1 MSHHIADILAEWQ
14 TSPTDDWVLAV
25 ITHVQGSSY
34 RKAGAMM
41 LFHPL
46 GRSIGLLSGGC
57 LEADLRRHAQMAL
70 QSNQAILVQYDA
82 SDESDA
88 SYQLGCG
95 GIVDLMLVPLNRDN
109 HYLNFHQLT
118 EQLYHAEPFFYQL
131 SLPRRNTALANISA
145 KIVPVEQANF
155 PLQDFK
161 CAGILQTERTELIVP
176 MRPRYRIAIFGGGL
190 DAQPMVAMAINLGW
204 QVDLVDERTAYA
216 RNHDFP
222 GARIFKQS
230 IDSLPAN
237 FADHLD
243 GIIIMHHNLNLDVKA
258 LNYACDNVQA
268 DAKTDAGLKLDSQLR
283 ESSQLKYLAMLG
295 PAHRR
300 ERVLKK
306 AELTC
311 KDVNCFFSAPAG
323 LALGGELPESIALSI
338 LSQCHGVF
346 HQAKLIALDKVML

>member
-1 MSHHIADILAEWQ
+1 MSNHIADILAQWQ
-14 TSPTDDWVLAV
+14 INPTDDWVLAV
-25 ITHVQGSSY
+25 ITQVQGSSY

-46 GRSIGLLSGGC
+46 GRSIGILSGGC

-70 QSNQAILVQYDA
+70 QSKQAILVQYDA

-95 GIVDLMLVPLNRDN
+95 GIVELMLVPLSRDN

-118 EQLYHAEPFFYQL
+118 EQLYHGEPFFYQL
-131 SLPRRNTALANISA
+131 SLPRRNTSLANISA
-145 KIVPVEQANF
+145 KIVPVNEACF
-155 PLQDFK
+155 PPEDFK
-161 CAGILQTERTELIVP
+161 RAGILQTERTELIVP
-176 MRPRYRIAIFGGGL
+176 MRSRYRIAILGGGL

-230 IDSLPAN
+230 IETLAEN
-237 FADHLD
+237 FTEHLD
-243 GIIIMHHNLNLDVKA
+243 GIVIMHHNLALDAKA
-258 LNYACDNVQA
+258 LKYAKAIA
-268 DAKTDAGLKLDSQLR
+268 DRDQNSAH
-283 ESSQLKYLAMLG
+283 SSLKYIAMLG
-295 PAHRR
+295 PTHRR
-300 ERVLKK
+300 ERVLQK
-306 AELTC
+306 AELTS
-311 KDVNCFFSAPAG
+311 KQINCFFSAPAG
-323 LALGGELPESIALSI
+323 LALGGELPESVALSI

-346 HQAKLIALDKVML
+346 HQARIIALDKVML